1 MTQVLGHLPK
11 IDNPNVLVGFNSVD
25 DAGVYKIRDDLAL
38 VQTVDFFPPVVDDPY
53 DFGAIAAANSL
64 SDIYAMGGKPI
75 SALNLLGFP
84 PQSVPLWAV
93 DKILRGGADKAGEAG
108 VPIIGGHTLKT
119 KEPLYGM
126 AVTGTIHPDRIIS
139 NATAKVGDSLI
150 LTKPLGIGI
159 ITTAIKKDLVDQNV
173 VKEAVSIMTFL
184 NKSASEA
191 MLEVG
196 VNAATDI
203 TGYGLLGHLHELVHA
218 SKAGAKIYLSK
229 VGVIGF
235 AWELARKRVIPGG
248 TLANLKFA
256 QDKVDWE
263 EGITEEAKFIL
274 SDAQTSG
281 GLLIVVAKE
290 KEQKLMDRLIS
301 KGVSDGMVIGE
312 IIEDKRCRIQ
322 VKK

>member
-1 MTQVLGHLPK
+1 MLGHLPK

-25 DAGVYKIRDDLAL
+25 DAGVYKIREDLAL

-64 SDIYAMGGKPI
+64 SDVYAMGGKPI

-84 PQSVPLWAV
+84 PESVPLWAV
-93 DKILRGGADKAGEAG
+93 DEILRGGSAKTQEADVA
-108 VPIIGGHTLKT
+108 IIGGHTLKT

-126 AVTGTIHPDRIIS
+126 AVTGIIHPDKIIS
-139 NATAKVGDSLI
+139 NADAKVGDSLV

-196 VNAATDI
+196 INAATDI

-218 SKAGAKIYLSK
+218 SKTGARIYLSK
-229 VGVIGF
+229 VQVIDF
-235 AWELARKRVIPGG
+235 AWDLAKQKAVPGG
-248 TLANLKFA
+248 TLANLKFL
-256 QDKVDWE
+256 QNKVDWDKE
-263 EGITEEAKFIL
+263 ISKEAKFIL

-281 GLLIVVAKE
+281 GLLISVPKE
-290 KEQKLMDRLIS
+290 EEKKLLDTLTS
-301 KGVSDGMVIGE
+301 KGVLNSMVIGE
-312 IIEDKRCRIQ
+312 IVEDERCRIQ
-322 VKK
+322 VKM

>member
-1 MTQVLGHLPK
+1 MLGHLPK

-25 DAGVYKIRDDLAL
+25 DAGVYKIREDLAL

-64 SDIYAMGGKPI
+64 SDIYAMGGKPL

-93 DKILRGGADKAGEAG
+93 DEILKGGADKAQEAD
-108 VPIIGGHTLKT
+108 VAIIGGHTLKT

-126 AVTGTIHPDRIIS
+126 AVTGIIHPDKIIS
-139 NATAKVGDSLI
+139 NADAKVGDSLV

-196 VNAATDI
+196 INAATDI
-203 TGYGLLGHLHELVHA
+203 TGYGLLGHLYELVHA

-229 VGVIGF
+229 VRVIDF
-235 AWELARKRVIPGG
+235 AWELAKQKAVPGG
-248 TLANLKFA
+248 TLANLKFL
-256 QDKVDWE
+256 QNKVDWDKE
-263 EGITEEAKFIL
+263 ISKEAKFIL

-281 GLLIVVAKE
+281 GLLMSVSKE
-290 KEQKLMDRLIS
+290 KEKKLLDVLTSR
-301 KGVSDGMVIGE
+301 GVPNSMVIGE
-312 IIEDKRCRIQ
+312 IVEDEKCRIQ
-322 VKK
+322 VKM